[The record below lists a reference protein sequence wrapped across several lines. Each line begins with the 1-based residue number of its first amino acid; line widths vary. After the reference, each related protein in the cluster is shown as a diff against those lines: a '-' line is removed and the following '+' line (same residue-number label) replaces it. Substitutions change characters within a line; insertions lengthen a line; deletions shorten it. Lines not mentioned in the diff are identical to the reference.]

1 MGLIERLGPGR
12 TAIDTSIFIYFI
24 ERHPIF
30 RDEVAP
36 LFQEADAGARELVTS
51 SLTLLELLVVPFR
64 TGDRRLADR
73 YEALLTRSR
82 GVTMVDLSRD
92 HLKAAAHL
100 RATSTVRTPDA
111 VQLAVALTSRCAAF
125 VTNDRRLPAVPGLRI
140 VDLATV

>member
-1 MGLIERLGPGR
+1 VGLIDRVGPGR
-12 TAIDTSIFIYFI
+12 LAIDTSVFIYFI
-24 ERHPIF
+24 ERHPTF

-36 LFQEADAGARELVTS
+36 LFEQADAGERELVTS

-82 GVTMVDLSRD
+82 GVTMVDLTRD

-100 RATSTVRTPDA
+100 RAVSSVRTPDA
-111 VQLAVALTSRCAAF
+111 VQLAVALASHCSAF

-140 VDLATV
+140 VDLAGG

>member
-1 MGLIERLGPGR
+1 VGLVERVGPGR
-12 TAIDTSIFIYFI
+12 IALDTSIFIYFI
-24 ERHPIF
+24 ERHPTF

-36 LFQEADAGARELVTS
+36 LFQQADAGERELVTS

-82 GVTMVDLSRD
+82 GVTMVDVSRD

-100 RATSTVRTPDA
+100 RATSTIRTPDA
-111 VQLAVALTSRCAAF
+111 LQLAVALTSRCVAF
-125 VTNDRRLPAVPGLRI
+125 VTNDRRLPAVPGVRI
-140 VDLATV
+140 VDLSGG